1 MANVAI
7 SILRRLLKRFSL
19 GALFIYLVRFGGRLI
34 LNISR
39 VMISRAIPGFPLNG
53 LMSGQDRRLENV
65 AAPSGL
71 SVNPSK
77 VWMENS

>member
-1 MANVAI
+1 MAIVAI

-19 GALFIYLVRFGGRLI
+19 GALFIFLARIRDRQI

-39 VMISRAIPGFPLNG
+39 VKISRVIPGIPLNG

-65 AAPSGL
+65 TRL
-71 SVNPSK
+71 RRFISK
-77 VWMENS
+77 SKQRWMENS